1 MKLDIKKLR
10 EEKNTTIISSKESL
24 EDIEIIEW
32 SEDVLN
38 GKKKVDISSSTKL

>member
-10 EEKNTTIISSKESL
+10 EEKDTTVISSKESL
-24 EDIEIIEW
+24 KDVENIEW

-38 GKKKVDISSSTKL
+38 GKKKVDISSST